1 MAALRTKLIRRL
13 ERLRKLQGTYSPASI
28 VALEARDAP
37 ADELPENEPL
47 FLPSVLSAAARET
60 GCTKGLLEMEL
71 LMREAQCRSSLVR
84 LRNQLH
90 IKSRYLNYKKLH
102 ARHQGANTRART
114 IVHRNESK
122 IRLHSEK
129 YQAAW
134 GAMVAAEGGNEAK
147 VGWRKLRKEDIR
159 CMEDAEDLARK
170 EEKRKRAKQR
180 RKRKYDE
187 LLSHGHQ
194 PAPWEDDEED
204 DDEGPE
210 QRVGEARR
218 EVSWIWTAA
227 GSSGTDAGLEDGK
240 NL

>member
-1 MAALRTKLIRRL
+1 MAALWTKLIRRL
-13 ERLRKLQGTYSPASI
+13 ECLQKLQGTYSPASI
-28 VALEARDAP
+28 VALEAHDAP

-47 FLPSVLSAAARET
+47 FLPSVLLAATRET

-71 LMREAQCRSSLVR
+71 LMQEAQCRSSLIR

-102 ARHQGANTRART
+102 VRHQGANTRART

-129 YQAAW
+129 YQATW
-134 GAMVAAEGGNEAK
+134 GVMVAAKGRNKAK

-159 CMEDAEDLARK
+159 CMEDAEDLLRK

-180 RKRKYDE
+180 RKRMDDE
-187 LLSHGHQ
+187 LLSHGQQ
-194 PAPWEDDEED
+194 PTPWEDDED
-204 DDEGPE
+204 DNNEGPE
-210 QRVGEARR
+210 QQVGEARR

-240 NL
+240 IL